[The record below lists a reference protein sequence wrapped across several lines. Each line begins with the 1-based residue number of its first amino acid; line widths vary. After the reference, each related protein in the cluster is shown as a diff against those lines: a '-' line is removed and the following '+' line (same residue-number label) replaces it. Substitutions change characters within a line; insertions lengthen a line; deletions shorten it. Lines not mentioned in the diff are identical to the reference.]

1 MAERWRCA
9 APWLGKRG
17 KEGLTGEVRARRRR
31 APVGVDAGSRGRW
44 LRRGNRATRR
54 SQVATARGDAAAW
67 PAAEA
72 RWLGLGSTG
81 SAVEGWLR
89 QLEGWRGGERWLV
102 GETTTRRRRR
112 AAFREARHQNLG
124 NGKGTEGAAWAT
136 LELDL
141 GTDDWRENG
150 GTAAV
155 DRVPF

>member
-1 MAERWRCA
+1 
-9 APWLGKRG
+9 LGSTQG
-17 KEGLTGEVRARRRR
+17 
-31 APVGVDAGSRGRW
+31 VGDAGSDEGTERRDALRWPQHGVTPRLGRR
-44 LRRGNRATRR
+44 LT
-54 SQVATARGDAAAW
+54 T
-67 PAAEA
+67 EA

-89 QLEGWRGGERWLV
+89 QLEGWRGRERWLV